1 MWVRCD
7 ACRRYARLHID
18 PELRDIDYRTK
29 TFSCY
34 RCGADASVCVVE
46 PTKEPGM
53 EDYCLDEVERPER
66 HRTAVDRLT
75 GRGLSAKGALG
86 EQPQ

>member
-53 EDYCLDEVERPER
+53 EDYCLDEVETARAPSHSRRSAHGSRP
-66 HRTAVDRLT
+66 
-75 GRGLSAKGALG
+75 
-86 EQPQ
+86 